1 MSLAQ
6 ANKNL
11 KYDKRMMER
20 SVAAGEMTK
29 EEMQKYLDS
38 LPDLAHNVE
47 QFAVDNKDTDLEL
60 EDESF

>member
-11 KYDKRMMER
+11 KYDSRMIER
-20 SVAAGEMTK
+20 NVTTGEMSK
-29 EEMQKYLDS
+29 EELKKHLDS

-47 QFAVDNKDTDLEL
+47 TFTIDGKNSS
-60 EDESF
+60 DEETH

>member
-11 KYDKRMMER
+11 KFDSRMIER
-20 SVAAGEMTK
+20 NVTVGEMTK
-29 EEMQKYLDS
+29 EELKKHLES

-47 QFAVDNKDTDLEL
+47 TFTIDGKNSSS
-60 EDESF
+60 DEESH